1 MRGELLSVKMLSL
14 MRGDSLILL
23 SVIGIFALFRQLLVR
38 GGGVWPPYV
47 HGAQTLYEP
56 TIFNEPAYFGIL
68 IPC

>member
-1 MRGELLSVKMLSL
+1 
-14 MRGDSLILL
+14 L